1 MDAPQTTNVGWARL
15 DTDRARRTGD
25 PEVVFGEGKT
35 AEQIVEA
42 LLTLRQA
49 HPDRAVLA
57 TRVSAEHRA
66 VVRGLLADAGAAG
79 DAVVDDLAGTVMLG
93 SPPAPVG
100 RVAVLTAGSSD
111 MPVAGEACNTL
122 AAFGVGATLITDV
135 GVAGVHRVLGV
146 REEFDTADAVI
157 VVAGM
162 DGALPSVVGGLTG
175 RPVIAVPTSVGYG
188 ASFGGVA
195 ALLTMLNSCAAG
207 VVVVNIDNGFGAA
220 VHAARIARAKSG
232 AAPGPEASRTAVPE
246 PTNTS
251 AIHEAQP

>member
-1 MDAPQTTNVGWARL
+1 MDAPQTTDVGWARL

-25 PEVVFGEGKT
+25 PEVVFGENKT
-35 AEQIVEA
+35 AEQIAEA
-42 LLTLRQA
+42 LLTLRRA

-57 TRVSAEHRA
+57 TRVSAEDRA
-66 VVRGLLADAGAAG
+66 LVRNLLPG
-79 DAVVDDLAGTVMLG
+79 DAVVDDLGGTVMLG
-93 SPPAPVG
+93 SPPPATG

-111 MPVAGEACNTL
+111 LPVATEACNTL
-122 AAFGVGATLITDV
+122 AAFAVTATLITDV

-146 REEFDTADAVI
+146 RDQFDTADAVV

-207 VVVVNIDNGFGAA
+207 IVVVNIDNGFGAA
-220 VHAARIARAKSG
+220 VHAARIARAAAGAVGDSG
-232 AAPGPEASRTAVPE
+232 GGADASAVTAREVP
-246 PTNTS
+246 
-251 AIHEAQP
+251 Q

>member
-1 MDAPQTTNVGWARL
+1 MDAPETLDVGWARL

-35 AEQIVEA
+35 AEEIVEA
-42 LLTLRQA
+42 LVALRQA

-57 TRVSAEHRA
+57 TRVGSEHRDS
-66 VVRGLLADAGAAG
+66 VQQLLPADIAAL
-79 DAVVDDLAGTVMLG
+79 VDDRAGTVILG
-93 SPPAPVG
+93 TPPTPRG

-111 MPVAGEACNTL
+111 LPVAMEARNTL
-122 AAFGVGATLITDV
+122 TAFGVDSTLITDV
-135 GVAGVHRVLGV
+135 GVAGVHRVLAV
-146 REEFDTADAVI
+146 REQFDTADAVI

-207 VVVVNIDNGFGAA
+207 VVVVNIGNGFGAA
-220 VHAARIARAKSG
+220 VHAARIARAGSG
-232 AAPGPEASRTAVPE
+232 QATGGHGSGR
-246 PTNTS
+246 S
-251 AIHEAQP
+251 ADAQHEVRP

>member
-1 MDAPQTTNVGWARL
+1 MDAPQTTDVGWARL

-35 AEQIVEA
+35 AEQIAEA
-42 LLTLRQA
+42 LRTLRRA

-66 VVRGLLADAGAAG
+66 LVRDLLDDAP
-79 DAVVDDLAGTVMLG
+79 DAVVDDRAGTVMLG
-93 SPPAPVG
+93 SPPAPSG

-122 AAFGVGATLITDV
+122 AAFGVGSTLITDV
-135 GVAGVHRVLGV
+135 GVAGVHRVLAV
-146 REEFDTADAVI
+146 RDQFDTADAVI

-162 DGALPSVVGGLTG
+162 DGALPSVVGGLVG

-220 VHAARIARAKSG
+220 VHAARIARA
-232 AAPGPEASRTAVPE
+232 AVSSE
-246 PTNTS
+246 V
-251 AIHEAQP
+251 QP

>member
-57 TRVSAEHRA
+57 TRVSAEHLA
-66 VVRGLLADAGAAG
+66 VVRTLLTEAGAAG

-122 AAFGVGATLITDV
+122 TAFGVGATLITDV

-175 RPVIAVPTSVGYG
+175 RPVIAVPTAVGYG

-207 VVVVNIDNGFGAA
+207 VVVVNIGNGFGAA
-220 VHAARIARAKSG
+220 VHAARIARASAG
-232 AAPGPEASRTAVPE
+232 AVAGLGASSDASDARR
-246 PTNTS
+246 
-251 AIHEAQP
+251 EAQP